1 MEKNLCYQVPL
12 GDEELETNLF
22 IPVLEMITKGIL
34 GTKLLRKRQKD
45 FFIFL
50 LSFLLSFLAFSLLA
64 PFFLPFFLSFLIYC
78 YCSTL

>member
-12 GDEELETNLF
+12 GDGELETNLF
-22 IPVLEMITKGIL
+22 IPVLEMITKGNL
-34 GTKLLRKRQKD
+34 WTKLLRKRPKD

-64 PFFLPFFLSFLIYC
+64 PFFLPF
-78 YCSTL
+78 